1 MNKRERVTAA
11 LEGRETDRVPVGF
24 WYHFPEEKQQGQACI
39 DAHLEFYKNTNQDFI
54 KIMCDGYFGYPNE
67 TLMNMKSV
75 SDLYDM
81 KPLGKE
87 HPFIREQVQ
96 RAKAIV
102 DAVGDECCV
111 FYNVFCPLSYFRLQI
126 DWDKMMEC
134 VKADKEAVKYACTVI
149 AEDATELTKA
159 LIEEA
164 GCDGIYY
171 CVQNA
176 ELFRFTAEEYRD
188 IVEPYDLKVL
198 DFANSISKY
207 NILHC
212 FGWNGDKN
220 RVEVWKNYKAA
231 AVNWAV
237 YVEDMTLPA
246 GKSFFNTNC
255 VLGGFDNRKEGI
267 LYSGST
273 EEIKRETK
281 RLIEQN
287 GKVGFIIGADCTL
300 SNDIDLERIKC
311 VIDTALHMD

>member
-212 FGWNGDKN
+212 CGWNGDKN

-311 VIDTALHMD
+311 VIDTALHME